1 MRFSKWLAPLAL
13 ALGISS
19 AQAQTWTQLP
29 WGVNK
34 SGSWALGYN
43 IGGVWYTLAASCSS
57 KNWFSSINST
67 GQFVCSQP
75 QASDLS
81 NGTTGTGAVVLASN
95 PSIVKTGNIVATSSD
110 TATANI
116 TSAGGTLAVT
126 QASDGTGAVTNAVAS
141 KPINYVVQSGGS
153 HAFYVN
159 GVLIGSVTSSG
170 ISFSAATLT
179 APLPIASGGTG
190 TASPALVAGS
200 GISITGS
207 WPNQTVAATG
217 AGGWVQVGSI
227 NTVTNAASISD
238 TTSLTNSYK
247 RYIIHLDDCQPITT
261 NAQLTLTLF
270 VNGSY
275 QSASYAYQGTYSD
288 GGGVGGFGSAS
299 AAGIT
304 LLNSTNLQSGAN
316 YGMEGDLIISNPSAT
331 GVYKKVRWELAT
343 LSGTSSRPA
352 TYYGVGGYVGG
363 LQALTGWKIT
373 ASTGNITCTAT
384 TLGQN

>member
-190 TASPALVAGS
+190 TASPAIVAGS
-200 GISITGS
+200 GITVTGS
-207 WPNQTVAATG
+207 WPNQTVTATG
-217 AGGWVQVGSI
+217 TGGWVQVGSI

-238 TTSLTNSYK
+238 TTSLTNTYK

-261 NAQLTLTLF
+261 NANLQLTLF
-270 VNGSY
+270 INGSY
-275 QSASYAYQGTYSD
+275 QTSYNYRGSYSD
-288 GGGVGGFGSAS
+288 NGGAGSFGGSA
-299 AAGIT
+299 AAAIL
-304 LLNSTNLQSGAN
+304 LLNGANLQSGAN
-316 YGMEGDLIISNPSAT
+316 YGIGGDLMVSNPSAT
-331 GVYKKVRWELAT
+331 GVYKKVRWELDT
-343 LSGTSSRPA
+343 LSATSSVPA
-352 TYYGVGGYVGG
+352 VYTGTGGYVGG